1 MQQLV
6 LILQITG
13 IDKEVYIKVKH
24 CLYKSKKFQQGKIKH
39 EERRKKN
46 IILIIEKNSTK
57 KGSIPTKYYLLIL
70 QTRSFP
76 TWQRLLSLS
85 LKF

>member
-1 MQQLV
+1 MQQFV

-24 CLYKSKKFQQGKIKH
+24 SLYKSKKFQQGKITH

-46 IILIIEKNSTK
+46 MILIIEKSSTK
-57 KGSIPTKYYLLIL
+57 KGSIPTKYYLVIL
-70 QTRSFP
+70 
-76 TWQRLLSLS
+76 
-85 LKF
+85 